1 MELYRLCSRR
11 YLSTALTGLGAS
23 LAGGRWNQRGS
34 AVVYTAGSLSLAAL
48 ECLVHFSARTLPD
61 DYISIAV
68 IAPARL
74 KIETITPSILP
85 ANWAEEDPP
94 LVTQMIGMSWLRR
107 QSSLLLKVPSAI
119 IPTEFNYLI
128 NPQHPEFHRLQIG
141 QSLPFRFDPRLK
153 Q

>member
-1 MELYRLCSRR
+1 MEPYRLCSRR
-11 YLSTALTGLGAS
+11 YLNTAFTGLGAS
-23 LAGGRWNQRGS
+23 LAGGRWNQRGA

-48 ECLVHFSARTLPD
+48 ECLVHFSAQTVPD
-61 DYISIAV
+61 DYISITV
-68 IAPARL
+68 TAPARL
-74 KIETITPSILP
+74 KIETIAPSILP

-94 LVTQMIGMSWLRR
+94 LATQMIGMSWLRR

-128 NPQHPEFHRLQIG
+128 NPQHPEFHRLRIG
-141 QSLPFRFDPRLK
+141 EPLPFRFDPRLK